1 MRPCRAVPLL
11 LLVGLARAT
20 TPGPDGSTP
29 GPHGSTPGL
38 DGSIAPSPPGLWAVS
53 YGDAVS
59 AAVELLNMRAVS
71 PYVLRLRQAY
81 PRPGWPGDLRQRQE
95 LSFTVE
101 ETSCRAPGT
110 ATATC
115 KSRWLGAV
123 SWCQGFVFLEQQ
135 QPVVELSCD
144 KVPTTVRRRFFPS
157 QFGRIQTSRLSDL
170 FARIKERFRG
180 FFHCTKI
187 WIRDKLNLKKTKP

>member
-11 LLVGLARAT
+11 PPPLLLLLLLGLARAT

-29 GPHGSTPGL
+29 GL
-38 DGSIAPSPPGLWAVS
+38 DGSIAPSSPGVWAVS
-53 YGDAVS
+53 YEDAVS

-71 PYVLRLRQAY
+71 PYVLQLRQAY

-101 ETSCRAPGT
+101 ETVCRAPGT

-144 KVPTTVRRRFFPS
+144 KVPTT
-157 QFGRIQTSRLSDL
+157 FGRIQTSRLSDL

-180 FFHCTKI
+180 FFQCTKI
-187 WIRDKLNLKKTKP
+187 WIRDKLNLKKPKP